1 MYPQA
6 ELTEL
11 ARAKAALRHSIAVR
25 RRESAEALAVAT
37 QPLVWLDAGLGLWR
51 RFAPLVQG
59 AARTLGA
66 VALHAL
72 FRPPIMIRGWL
83 RWAPAV
89 IRALLALRG
98 LRRPR
103 GARTAVGG

>member
-51 RFAPLVQG
+51 RSAPLAKGTV
-59 AARTLGA
+59 
-66 VALHAL
+66 
-72 FRPPIMIRGWL
+72 FRPPKMIRGWL
-83 RWAPAV
+83 RWAPPV
-89 IRALLALRG
+89 VRALWALRR
-98 LRRPR
+98 LRRHR
-103 GARTAVGG
+103 GAPTAAGVGI

>member
-11 ARAKAALRHSIAVR
+11 ARAKAALRQSIAGR

-51 RFAPLVQG
+51 RFAPLAKG
-59 AARTLGA
+59 AVWPLGA
-66 VALHAL
+66 VALPAL
-72 FRPPIMIRGWL
+72 FRPPKMIRGWL
-83 RWAPAV
+83 RWAPPV
-89 IRALLALRG
+89 VRALLALRRLG
-98 LRRPR
+98 RRR
-103 GARTAVGG
+103 GAQTAAGF